1 MTISETMNPEFSR
14 IFEQIRLSL
23 IKKKQWNMMGNSCD
37 LSQPILQKITQI
49 AYVVHTTSL
58 KLERIFI

>member
-49 AYVVHTTSL
+49 AYVVQVQS
-58 KLERIFI
+58 ERIFI